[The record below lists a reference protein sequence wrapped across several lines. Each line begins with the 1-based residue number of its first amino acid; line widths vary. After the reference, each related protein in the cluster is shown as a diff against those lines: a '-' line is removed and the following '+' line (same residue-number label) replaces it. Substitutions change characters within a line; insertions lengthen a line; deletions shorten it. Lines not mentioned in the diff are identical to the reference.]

1 MPILNK
7 EQAIALCCVATAKHA
22 EATET
27 GNYKSGNAASA
38 QIIEALMWLNANQEI
53 QLIYPLLN
61 VSDVGT
67 RLWAASY
74 LLTTGDTAAV
84 AVLINLAS
92 LNNIHGLS
100 AKTTL
105 SEWRAGRLKLLV

>member
-7 EQAIALCCVATAKHA
+7 EQAIALFCIATAKHA
-22 EATET
+22 EAIET
-27 GNYKSGNAASA
+27 GNYKGGNAAYA
-38 QIIEALMWLNANQEI
+38 QIIEALKWLNANQEI
-53 QLIYPLLN
+53 QLIYPLLS

-74 LLTTGDTAAV
+74 LLTTGDTAAE
-84 AVLINLAS
+84 AVLIDLALMNDIHS
-92 LNNIHGLS
+92 LG

-105 SEWRAGRLKLLV
+105 REWRARRLKPLV